1 MELNWVFVVTLV
13 IITFFAIKGW
23 RQGILGMIFSLLA
36 WVFVIAFMYF
46 ATPTVESS
54 LLSGTHIYDAVY
66 EKVEKHV
73 REKAAQDSQANVSE
87 WYNSLMQGLPS
98 GETREISE
106 NLQQFNNEVDLSG
119 LLNNG
124 GISADK
130 VGGTSGLL
138 AVGDG
143 QITVLHVISDRIT
156 LFIIHCIAVV
166 VTFMVAEIVVCILS
180 LIVKAIGRMP
190 VIRPTN
196 LMLGVV
202 AGAVEGF
209 LVVWVLFYIVALAGT
224 TAFGQE
230 VIAAIYENPFLIT
243 LYENNLIMAFV

>member
-73 REKAAQDSQANVSE
+73 SEKAAEKSQANVSE

-106 NLQQFNNEVDLSG
+106 NLQQFNNEVD
-119 LLNNG
+119 
-124 GISADK
+124 
-130 VGGTSGLL
+130 
-138 AVGDG
+138 
-143 QITVLHVISDRIT
+143 
-156 LFIIHCIAVV
+156 
-166 VTFMVAEIVVCILS
+166 
-180 LIVKAIGRMP
+180 
-190 VIRPTN
+190 
-196 LMLGVV
+196 
-202 AGAVEGF
+202 
-209 LVVWVLFYIVALAGT
+209 
-224 TAFGQE
+224 
-230 VIAAIYENPFLIT
+230 
-243 LYENNLIMAFV
+243 